1 MRIFAGLSTPSRQQA
16 KAPILSGMEQPSND
30 QKAVGASWRADALAA
45 VSHVGGE
52 DVPPAVAAAL
62 QTLAAA
68 LAAPD
73 ELPASVW
80 PVLTERAQVH
90 GTVFEPG
97 TSTKAL
103 VEEAIRYYE
112 FERQPPRVASRASVL
127 DRFAAQVGGLTSSN
141 PEGGT

>member
-1 MRIFAGLSTPSRQQA
+1 MRLLGGVPTISRPVV
-16 KAPILSGMEQPSND
+16 KAPILSGMDHKPSND
-30 QKAVGASWRADALAA
+30 QTSPPGWRADALSA
-45 VSHVGGE
+45 VAHLNGG

-62 QTLAAA
+62 RALDVA

-73 ELPASVW
+73 DLAALAW

-103 VEEAIRYYE
+103 VEEAICYYE
-112 FERQPPRVASRASVL
+112 FEQQPPRVASRASVL
-127 DRFAAQVGGLTSSN
+127 DRFGAQVGALTNSKS
-141 PEGGT
+141 EGDD

>member
-1 MRIFAGLSTPSRQQA
+1 MRLFTGSSTPSRQSA
-16 KAPILSGMEQPSND
+16 KPPILSVMDLPLND
-30 QKAVGASWRADALAA
+30 QMPAAGWRVDVLAA
-45 VSHVGGE
+45 VAHLEGQE
-52 DVPPAVAAAL
+52 VPPGVAAAL
-62 QTLAAA
+62 RILAAA

-73 ELPASVW
+73 DLPAQAW
-80 PVLTERAQVH
+80 PALTERAQVH

-127 DRFAAQVGGLTSSN
+127 DRFGAQVGALTSSTDN
-141 PEGGT
+141 